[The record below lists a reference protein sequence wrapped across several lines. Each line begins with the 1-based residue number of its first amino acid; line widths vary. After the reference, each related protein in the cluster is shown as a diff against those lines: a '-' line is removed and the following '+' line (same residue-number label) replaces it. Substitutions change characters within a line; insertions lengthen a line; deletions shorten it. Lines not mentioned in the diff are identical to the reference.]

1 MTHLSRSSALAALA
15 AMNLAL
21 LALSGCGGTSSSSS
35 SDSGGGNDGPVIQFS
50 GTGESRQEGVTQVLV
65 LLELDEPGEENIELS
80 YFTTGNAQNFVDFQL
95 LTDPPLTILAGNIS
109 ATIVVQIFDDGNG
122 ELDESVVLHLVQPTN
137 AKLGANTLFS
147 IIILDDDATEV
158 IESEPNDSPS
168 EANVVGNIQPLVSYT
183 ILGATVVAEFDMFE
197 LTATEATDVFLLL
210 DPASAIAEVGL
221 CILDAAGNII
231 AGPFDASG
239 PGATVFATY
248 KAAAAEV
255 FYLSVTVIG
264 TGTDYVLDAVG
275 LFSFSPD
282 TDGGPSERTLEAR
295 GFGGDLKGLLQWIQA
310 KKQTLELRGDVLFD
324 SRTGTAIQLAPS
336 ER

>member
-1 MTHLSRSSALAALA
+1 MTHLSRFSALAALA

-35 SDSGGGNDGPVIQFS
+35 SDSGGGNDGPVIQFY

-80 YFTTGNAQNFVDFQL
+80 YFTTGDAQNFVDFQL

-122 ELDESVVLHLVQPTN
+122 ELDESVVLHLVQPAN
-137 AKLGANTLFS
+137 ARLGVNTLFS

-158 IESEPNDSPS
+158 IESEPNDSAG
-168 EANVVGNIQPLVSYT
+168 EANVVGNIQPLVSYSIQGT
-183 ILGATVVAEFDMFE
+183 TVVGELDTFE
-197 LTATEATDVFLLL
+197 LTATEATDVFLFL
-210 DPASAIAEVGL
+210 DPASAVAQMSL
-221 CILDAAGNII
+221 SILDASDNLI
-231 AGPFDASG
+231 AGPFLANGSG
-239 PGATVFATY
+239 DTVFATY

-295 GFGGDLKGLLQWIQA
+295 GFGGDVAGLLRWMQA
-310 KKQTLELRGDVLFD
+310 GERTLELRGDVLFD
-324 SRTGTAIQLAPS
+324 SRTGTAIQLAP
-336 ER
+336 RQR